1 MFREATQRFALPAC
15 TAANR
20 LEKDP
25 STVYVTSLVQLTFS
39 PFIDPAGMLG
49 FLLLTSPESVIFLD
63 GKEEHPSES
72 PDEILETVC
81 DDLENRPTER
91 WLREIFDTS
100 I

>member
-1 MFREATQRFALPAC
+1 
-15 TAANR
+15 
-20 LEKDP
+20 
-25 STVYVTSLVQLTFS
+25 
-39 PFIDPAGMLG
+39 MLG
-49 FLLLTSPESVIFLD
+49 FLLLTSPERVIFLD
-63 GKEEHPSES
+63 GKEEHPRES